1 MPFVKTAVQ
10 RQRRF
15 KKRKVFFDHYCRCQ
29 LRKRLKE
36 ITWININE
44 VAMDVCPNVLRFVDL
59 LNPCLQ
65 VVQTVSEVLVS
76 LSSLS
81 QTGGV
86 NYKIKK

>member
-1 MPFVKTAVQ
+1 
-10 RQRRF
+10 
-15 KKRKVFFDHYCRCQ
+15 
-29 LRKRLKE
+29 
-36 ITWININE
+36 
-44 VAMDVCPNVLRFVDL
+44 MDVCPSVLRFVDL